1 MSYSFRYLKTMAEE
15 SGAADANVGAKFDMP
30 NHESKMTA
38 KDVKNLVR
46 KYKVLLDLHPCAPH
60 GGTFSGMKGWKDR
73 FLFIDRRAILDPMSW
88 RHHDFDVYDAFSDN
102 DFSLQDVRSLLERII
117 DLRPVPTGLLFTCG
131 LATTWDFP
139 GFFPVFKDTRGNA
152 VTMSEY
158 LHFPFLS
165 GASIDKGAVIPPNN
179 PIGQNTT
186 PPLAAD
192 QSISDKNDSQ
202 IEVKVEDP
210 NVIVAREKKKAQMAW
225 AAAKKKD
232 NRKRANDEGGNSK
245 DRKDRTASPSPR
257 GSASEYVHH
266 FVNVEERNQESPPRM
281 ETFVNISEQLIHP
294 PKEPVF
300 ASERNAGESSRPTN
314 NLSTSNPAS
323 QLREILTGRNVDE
336 AESSQSAFVY
346 VPK

>member
-1 MSYSFRYLKTMAEE
+1 MAEE
-15 SGAADANVGAKFDMP
+15 SGAANSSVGVKFDMP

-46 KYKVLLDLHPCAPH
+46 KYNVLLDLHPCAPME
-60 GGTFSGMKGWKDR
+60 GWTMNQLPNDLIGLYEQFFEFSGLR
-73 FLFIDRRAILDPMSW
+73 VPFSTFLLG
-88 RHHDFDVYDAFSDN
+88 
-102 DFSLQDVRSLLERII
+102 DVRSLLERII
-117 DLRPVPTGLLFTCG
+117 DLCPVPTGLLFTCG

-245 DRKDRTASPSPR
+245 ARLPWVTSGMLTKDQMFRIEKIARLPLLPVVR
-257 GSASEYVHH
+257 
-266 FVNVEERNQESPPRM
+266 
-281 ETFVNISEQLIHP
+281 QLIHP
-294 PKEPVF
+294 LKEPVF

-314 NLSTSNPAS
+314 NLSTSNHAS
-323 QLREILTGRNVDE
+323 QLRDILTGRNVDE